1 MLNNLSVFVQQASN
15 RIPFQDSESWII
27 LSPLEQSIKEK
38 INSIGTPL
46 SEWDIQINYG
56 IKTGLN
62 EAFIISGTKKD
73 ELIAL
78 DPKSAEIIR
87 PILRGRDIKR
97 YEYTFADLW
106 VILARFGSY
115 QYLEKEYPAIY
126 HHLSQ
131 FENKLKQRGQCRYT
145 SSGKVNTAK
154 PYPGQHHW
162 LELDNNPRQE
172 YLDDFSKQKI
182 VWGNLCLSSQF
193 TLADEGMFVNAPSP
207 MIVPGNKYILAVLNS
222 KLGDWYIRQLGVT
235 RNGGYFE
242 YKPMFVE
249 KLPVPQI
256 SAEQQKQYIGLVEQL
271 LEPQTDSNANAK
283 IDQELDQLI
292 FNLYGL
298 SANEIEYI
306 VKA

>member
-1 MLNNLSVFVQQASN
+1 M
-15 RIPFQDSESWII
+15 
-27 LSPLEQSIKEK
+27 
-38 INSIGTPL
+38 
-46 SEWDIQINYG
+46 
-56 IKTGLN
+56 
-62 EAFIISGTKKD
+62 
-73 ELIAL
+73 
-78 DPKSAEIIR
+78 
-87 PILRGRDIKR
+87 
-97 YEYTFADLW
+97 
-106 VILARFGSY
+106 ILAKFGSH
-115 QYLEKEYPAIY
+115 QYLEEKYPAIY
-126 HHLSQ
+126 HHLLQ
-131 FENKLKQRGQCRYT
+131 YEDKLKNRGQCRYT
-145 SSGKVNTAK
+145 SSGKANVSK

-193 TLADEGMFVNAPSP
+193 ALADEGMFVNAPSP

-256 SAEQQKQYIGLVEQL
+256 SAEQQKPFICLVEQL
-271 LEPQTDSNANAK
+271 LKSKTGNVANNA
-283 IDQELDQLI
+283 IEHELDQLI
-292 FNLYGL
+292 FDLYGL

-306 VKA
+306 TKT